1 MQKIQVNQSDSQCAD
16 FGHGQEEPISMVAA
30 LPGDVVGST
39 NTHLAGPGT
48 HIWNSKI
55 CASILGPLS
64 TISPSSKSSKPTM
77 TISRTPIK
85 SSTQPLKWN
94 TLPALNSTVLCRI
107 TRVQQRQAS
116 ASVLVVDPSPT
127 VLIPESLAH
136 LTITTSSAEDVCFS
150 AVLRREDVRLT
161 EKDKVVMNECYR
173 VGDIVRATVIS
184 LGDEKNYYIS
194 TGGNEFGVVLARSEE
209 GNAMVPA
216 SWKEMKD
223 SITGKVESRKVA
235 KPV

>member
-1 MQKIQVNQSDSQCAD
+1 
-16 FGHGQEEPISMVAA
+16 MVAA
-30 LPGDVVGST
+30 LPGDVLDST

-48 HIWNSKI
+48 HVWDSKI
-55 CASILGPLS
+55 CASIIGSLS
-64 TISPSSKSSKPTM
+64 TIPPSSKSGKPTM
-77 TISRTPIK
+77 TIHRALIRP
-85 SSTQPLKWN
+85 STQALQSN
-94 TLPALNSTVLCRI
+94 MLPALNSTVVCRI

-127 VLIPESLAH
+127 TLIPESLAQP
-136 LTITTSSAEDVCFS
+136 TTTTSNAEDVYFS

-161 EKDKVVMNECYR
+161 EKDKVVMNESYR

-184 LGDEKNYYIS
+184 LGDEKNYYVS
-194 TGGNEFGVVLARSEE
+194 TGGNEFGVVIARSEE

-216 SWKEMKD
+216 SWKEMRD
-223 SITGKVESRKVA
+223 SVTGKVELRKVA